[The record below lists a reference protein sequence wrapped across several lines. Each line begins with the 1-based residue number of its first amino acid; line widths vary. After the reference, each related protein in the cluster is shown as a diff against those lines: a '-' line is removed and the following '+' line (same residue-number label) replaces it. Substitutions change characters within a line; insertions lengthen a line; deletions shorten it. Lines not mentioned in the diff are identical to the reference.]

1 MAEKRKPHKKKSKT
15 SATRPA
21 PRVASAK
28 VKAAKNERAF
38 YVSAPQLK
46 TSISDQK
53 PAGEVGAAR
62 FATFDEAKRAAI
74 DALVQAIEEAE
85 ARLEALKRSAG
96 YDEWLAAASD

>member
-1 MAEKRKPHKKKSKT
+1 MSEKRNAHKKKPKA

-28 VKAAKNERAF
+28 VKAVKNELAF
-38 YVSAPQLK
+38 YVTAPQLK

-53 PAGEVGAAR
+53 PAGEAGAAR

-85 ARLEALKRSAG
+85 AQLEALKRSAG
-96 YDEWLAAASD
+96 YDELRAAASD